1 MLRAGRAV
9 AISGTLAARV
19 GLARRIAAVVP
30 ETRYARAGEVHI
42 AYQVVGDGPVDVAYV
57 PPQLQ
62 QVEHLWAEPRVAAFF
77 ERLARFSRLI
87 LFDRRGTGLSDPI
100 ASTTTLEEQMED
112 LTAVLDAVGSEQA
125 ALFAQSEGAAMAML
139 YAATHPERTRALVLY
154 AGMARI
160 TSAPGYEWPGTPQER
175 ERRVAEIFAHWGE
188 GARLEL
194 IAPSLAGDVALR
206 RWFARLERLSASPG
220 ALRLLFDIG
229 GETDVRDVLPSI
241 AAPTL
246 VLHRREDQLIDVR
259 HSRYLAERI
268 PDARYVELE
277 GRDNLIIAG
286 DSDRIL
292 AEVERFLTG
301 THTPPE
307 PERVLATVMFTDI
320 VGSTETAARL
330 GDRAWREL
338 LARHDDLSRMQLAR
352 FRGRA
357 VKSLGDGILATFDG
371 PARAIR
377 CALELRD
384 AVRELGV
391 ELRAGLHTGECES
404 IGEDVGG
411 LAVHIGARVGAL
423 AAPRE
428 VLVSNTVKDLVVG
441 SGIDFADRGEHAL
454 KGVPGTWRLWAAQAP
469 TTS

>member
-1 MLRAGRAV
+1 MPVL
-9 AISGTLAARV
+9 
-19 GLARRIAAVVP
+19 P
-30 ETRYARAGEVHI
+30 ETRYARAGDVHI
-42 AYQVVGDGPVDVAYV
+42 AYQVVGEGPVDLVYV

-100 ASTTTLEEQMED
+100 AAEVTLEDQMED
-112 LTAVLDAVGSEQA
+112 VTAVLDAVGSEQA

-139 YAATHPERTRALVLY
+139 YAATHPDRTRALVLY
-154 AGMARI
+154 AGMARV
-160 TSAPGYEWPGTPQER
+160 TGAPGYEWPGTAAER
-175 ERRVAEIFAHWGE
+175 AERIAEIFAAWGT
-188 GARLEL
+188 GARLDM
-194 IAPSLAGDVALR
+194 IAPSAAGDAALR
-206 RWFARLERLSASPG
+206 SWFARLERLSASPG
-220 ALRLLFDIG
+220 SLRLLFDIA
-229 GETDVRDVLPSI
+229 GESDVRHVLPTI

-246 VLHRREDQLIDVR
+246 VLHRRDDEAIDVR
-259 HSRYLAERI
+259 HSRYLAEHI
-268 PDARYVELE
+268 PNARYVELE
-277 GRDNLIIAG
+277 GRDNLLVVG
-286 DSDRIL
+286 DSERVL

-301 THTPPE
+301 TNIPPE

-320 VGSTETAARL
+320 VGSTATAARL
-330 GDRAWREL
+330 GDRAWRAL
-338 LARHDDLSRMQLAR
+338 LARHDELSRAQLER

-357 VKSLGDGILATFDG
+357 VKSLGDGFLATFDG

-384 AVRELGV
+384 ALRELGV
-391 ELRAGLHTGECES
+391 ELRAGLHTGECEAM
-404 IGEDVGG
+404 GDDVGG

-454 KGVPGTWRLWAAQAP
+454 KGVPGTWRLWAAGADGLA
-469 TTS
+469 